1 MQFEFRCNL
10 KLCCVSSPTNL
21 ADPGCIWMVCVFSLK
36 PNVNAL
42 ICKKTGLVSCRSAT
56 QFFQSRNEHTRDSQW
71 WSINIWNLS
80 TTLNHDLSWFYH
92 DPLPGLH
99 TQVLPLSTQTSAD
112 EVLGSRAASGNW
124 LCPHPLGYFSWFKM
138 VSIAWRTIWICF
150 ISRLYPIIS
159 YYQGLVNAELTMT
172 QLLGR

>member
-1 MQFEFRCNL
+1 MNGLCFLTKAQCKCADMQ
-10 KLCCVSSPTNL
+10 
-21 ADPGCIWMVCVFSLK
+21 
-36 PNVNAL
+36 
-42 ICKKTGLVSCRSAT
+42 KTGLVSCRSAT

-124 LCPHPLGYFSWFKM
+124 LCPHPVGYFSWFKM